1 TVIPAGCRLMA
12 IVLRRFCSWTKC
24 VYCMIGR
31 TVRAVPPR
39 PAISS
44 PIYKLV
50 PVFGKY
56 GLSTVLNEKLGRS
69 LLVMMPER
77 EFGPEIPRKAR
88 FVNRILEAS
97 LTAITDERSY
107 A

>member
-1 TVIPAGCRLMA
+1 LNP
-12 IVLRRFCSWTKC
+12 IVFRRFCMGIKC
-24 VYCMIGR
+24 LYCTIGR
-31 TVRAVPPR
+31 TTRTVPPR
-39 PAISS
+39 PEIS
-44 PIYKLV
+44 PPRYRLV

-56 GLSTVLNEKLGRS
+56 GLSTVLNEKLGRT

-88 FVNRILEAS
+88 FVNRVLEAS
-97 LTAITDERSY
+97 LTAITDERTN